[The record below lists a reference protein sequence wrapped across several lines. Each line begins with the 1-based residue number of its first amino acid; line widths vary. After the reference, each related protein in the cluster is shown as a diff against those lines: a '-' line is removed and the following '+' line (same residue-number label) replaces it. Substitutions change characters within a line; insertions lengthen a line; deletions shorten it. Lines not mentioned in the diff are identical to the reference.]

1 MASLEDTDKRIS
13 RQRGKKIKVDGKDV
27 TTQKERYLKDGTKV
41 YINKFFGNPNNPMV
55 NVTMPD
61 GTRKTM
67 NSSFLGKGIRGGSKI
82 SEKDTSKIVKRGESN
97 FMKVFKETADKLA
110 QRIDK
115 GEIKT
120 KTELRNDPDY
130 KNLKSG
136 DMKSKLIQ
144 VLVAKGG
151 DVSYKPVVKPEV
163 KKKSA
168 GSFAPE
174 KLAKIKSGS
183 FKGAG
188 TSRGP
193 DGVIQIQEPLLVD
206 KKTLDHARRTM
217 SQKGFIQ
224 AFPGYK
230 YASGGMVNAR
240 NGAFVEVQNRFSDR
254 MLPGK
259 KRTTRI
265 Y

>member
-27 TTQKERYLKDGTKV
+27 TTQKERYLKNGTKV
-41 YINKFFGNPNNPMV
+41 YINKFFGNPNNPMM

-144 VLVAKGG
+144 VLIAKGG
-151 DVSYKPVVKPEV
+151 DVSYKKVEKPEV
-163 KKKSA
+163 KKKFA

-174 KLAKIKSGS
+174 KLAKIKKGA
-183 FKGAG
+183 GAG

-193 DGVIQIQEPLLVD
+193 DGVIQIQEPLLLD
-206 KKTLDHARRTM
+206 KKTLDSMSDAEYRRRTGK
-217 SQKGFIQ
+217 SRYAKAKGGIINAKLGVFI
-224 AFPGYK
+224 
-230 YASGGMVNAR
+230 
-240 NGAFVEVQNRFSDR
+240 EVQNRFSDR

>member
-13 RQRGKKIKVDGKDV
+13 RQRGKKIKVGGKES
-27 TTQKERYLKDGTKV
+27 TTQKEIYLKNGTKV
-41 YINKFFGNPNNPMV
+41 FLNSRFGNPNNMMM

-61 GTRKTM
+61 GKRVTM
-67 NSSFLGKGIRGGSKI
+67 NSSFEAKGTPGPSKI
-82 SEKDTSKIVKRGESN
+82 IEKDLSKVSKRESK
-97 FMKVFKETADKLA
+97 FMKVFNVKADQIAK
-110 QRIDK
+110 DTK
-115 GEIKT
+115 DGKIKT
-120 KTELRNDPDY
+120 LADL
-130 KNLKSG
+130 KNHPSYTSTTSG
-136 DMKSKLIQ
+136 DIKSKL
-144 VLVAKGG
+144 VGAFKKAGG
-151 DVSYKPVVKPEV
+151 DTSYKKVEKPEV

-174 KLAKIKSGS
+174 KLAKIKKGA
-183 FKGAG
+183 GAG

-217 SQKGFIQ
+217 SQRGFLQ

-230 YASGGMVNAR
+230 YASGGLVNAR
-240 NGAFVEVQNRFSDR
+240 NGAFIEVQNRFSDR

>member
-13 RQRGKKIKVDGKDV
+13 RQRGKKIKVGGKES
-27 TTQKERYLKDGTKV
+27 TTQKNIYLKDGTKV
-41 YINKFFGNPNNPMV
+41 FLNSRFGNPNNMMM

-61 GTRKTM
+61 GKRVTM
-67 NSSFLGKGIRGGSKI
+67 NSSFEAKGTPGPSKI
-82 SEKDTSKIVKRGESN
+82 IEKDPSKTPKRESK
-97 FMKVFKETADKLA
+97 FMKVFNVKADQIAK
-110 QRIDK
+110 DTK
-115 GEIKT
+115 DGKIKT
-120 KTELRNDPDY
+120 LADL
-130 KNLKSG
+130 KNHPSYTSTTSG
-136 DMKSKLIQ
+136 DIKNKLIG
-144 VLVAKGG
+144 AFKKAGG
-151 DVSYKPVVKPEV
+151 DTSYKKVVKPEV

-174 KLAKIKSGS
+174 KLEKIKSGS

-188 TSRGP
+188 TSRGS

-206 KKTLDHARRTM
+206 KKALDSLSDAEYFRRTGK
-217 SQKGFIQ
+217 SRFSR
-224 AFPGYK
+224 AR
-230 YASGGMVNAR
+230 GGIINAKL
-240 NGAFVEVQNRFSDR
+240 GAFIEVQNRFSDR